1 MINHQ
6 FEVVDIHG
14 RLGLVTI
21 RGGDVNHLEVKFP
34 KFLRHTA
41 ETDLDTTGDDWLRI
55 GKGST
60 DGLAWLRDFLQR
72 QVDSGVI
79 RPYQEVTGGHVLVHA
94 NPRQPW
100 DRDPGQSRPA

>member
-6 FEVVDIHG
+6 FEVVDIQG

-72 QVDSGVI
+72 QVDAGVI
-79 RPYQEVTGGHVLVHA
+79 RPYHEVTGGRVLVHA
-94 NPRQPW
+94 NPRKPW
-100 DRDPGQSRPA
+100 DRDPGQFRPT